1 MKKPDPRGT
10 ALVLRLG
17 LVLTAVSLWVYIPYR
32 YATRPPEF
40 DGALGIGYA
49 ILFPLSA
56 LLAWWAFRAGLAPD
70 RVSALGEGP
79 RARGLRG
86 ILGGYGA
93 AWLVMGLMCVPSLAA
108 LSAVSPA
115 QGLFATLHMT
125 AQHVFLGLVA
135 VTSAWRPHAM
145 ARLLDGTSP
154 AARGASPAARE
165 SSSPQARPREAGG
178 TT

>member
-32 YATRPPEF
+32 YATRPPEL
-40 DGALGIGYA
+40 DGVLGIGYA
-49 ILFPLSA
+49 VLFPLSA

-70 RVSALGEGP
+70 RVGALAEGP
-79 RARGLRG
+79 PSRGLRG
-86 ILGGYGA
+86 ILGAYGA

-108 LSAVSPA
+108 LSAVSPV

-135 VTSAWRPHAM
+135 VTAAWRPDAV
-145 ARLLDGTSP
+145 ARLLG
-154 AARGASPAARE
+154 GASPAAGGPSRGALGT
-165 SSSPQARPREAGG
+165 SPEARPREAGG